1 MRKFVSRI
9 PIPTFLRMM
18 RFWPPYWGAGI
29 VVEHVADDLSE
40 IRTSMTLRTTSTNYV
55 GTHFGGNLYSMCDP
69 WFMFMFLHRLG
80 PEYIVWDKSA
90 TIHFRRP
97 GKGKVTAVFRLSHE
111 DIESV
116 RKELE
121 STRKVTPTF
130 VAEIRDENG
139 ECVAEVEKVIYIR
152 KKESKRA

>member
-1 MRKFVSRI
+1 M
-9 PIPTFLRMM
+9 TFRGNPDFRGPPNDQYQLCWHP
-18 RFWPPYWGAGI
+18 FW
-29 VVEHVADDLSE
+29 ED
-40 IRTSMTLRTTSTNYV
+40 
-55 GTHFGGNLYSMCDP
+55 LYSMCDRGSCSCSFID
-69 WFMFMFLHRLG
+69 WVRNIL
-80 PEYIVWDKSA
+80 WDKSA

-121 STRKVTPTF
+121 SARKVTPTF

-139 ECVAEVEKVIYIR
+139 SASQR
-152 KKESKRA
+152 WRR